1 MDTLEIDNTRA
12 IHSIPTYFGSEK
24 DEDIPDMAGFDDSEN
39 LVEEDPVCLPFPFL
53 FPFLSIAVLLI
64 SNNHDIFN

>member
-12 IHSIPTYFGSEK
+12 LHSISTYFGAEK

-39 LVEEDPVCLPFPFL
+39 LIEDDPVCLPFPF
-53 FPFLSIAVLLI
+53 PFFE
-64 SNNHDIFN
+64 H